1 MVSQFSHRPARG
13 FTLLETMVAAALFA
27 LTLMGVLTI
36 MNTQWNVLD
45 KNAER
50 LYVGH
55 VLQSRLEEIRDL
67 TFDELD
73 ALPAEIDF
81 EPLPATTVYGKSVN
95 PELGGLEHASDPY
108 ALELREAFGTVYID
122 PLGPDLRRVTVEV
135 AWKSGFGSSEVT
147 MTSATYITRNGVNR
161 Q

>member
-1 MVSQFSHRPARG
+1 M
-13 FTLLETMVAAALFA
+13 LETMVAAGLFA

-73 ALPAEIDF
+73 ALPAEIADF
-81 EPLPATTVYGKSVN
+81 EAVLLQDPAWIGAHRLVLRVPLVVLDVCWNEDEPVRIMAFCRGDWEDDLLEAT
-95 PELGGLEHASDPY
+95 A
-108 ALELREAFGTVYID
+108 
-122 PLGPDLRRVTVEV
+122 
-135 AWKSGFGSSEVT
+135 
-147 MTSATYITRNGVNR
+147 
-161 Q
+161 